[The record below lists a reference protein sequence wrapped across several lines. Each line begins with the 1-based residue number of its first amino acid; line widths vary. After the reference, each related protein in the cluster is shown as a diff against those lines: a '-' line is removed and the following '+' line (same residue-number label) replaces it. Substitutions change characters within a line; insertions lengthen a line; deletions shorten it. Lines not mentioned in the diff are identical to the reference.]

1 MKSDKKLV
9 VANWKANPDTLKLAK
24 ANLIE
29 TKKFAKKF
37 KNVEVV
43 VCPPTIF
50 LESLK
55 GSTKPVSLGA
65 QDIFVEPRGAFTG
78 STGYAALIETKISHV
93 IIGHSERR
101 AMGED
106 DALIN
111 KKLKVALLNKL
122 TPILCVGESKR
133 DGNLEYLGFL
143 KGQLTEAFKDIPKSQ
158 VRNIVLAYEPVW
170 AIGAKAKRSA
180 KPSEIEEI
188 VIFIKRVV
196 GDIYKTASVPPIKV
210 IYGGSVTEKDVQY
223 IFEESGVDGLL
234 VGRASLTPK
243 IFGEIIRIT
252 SEIK

>member
-188 VIFIKRVV
+188 VIFIKRVI
-196 GDIYKTASVPPIKV
+196 GDIYKTESVPPVKIL
-210 IYGGSVTEKDVQY
+210 YGASVDEKDTQD
-223 IFEESGVDGLL
+223 IIEGSGVDGLL

>member
-9 VANWKANPDTLKLAK
+9 VANWKANPDTLKMAK
-24 ANLIE
+24 ENLNA
-29 TKKFAKKF
+29 TKKFASKF

-133 DGNLEYLGFL
+133 DANLEYLGFL

-158 VRNIVLAYEPVW
+158 VRNIVLAYEPIW
-170 AIGAKAKRSA
+170 AIGANAKRNA

-196 GDIYKTASVPPIKV
+196 GDIYKTASVPPVKIL
-210 IYGGSVTEKDVQY
+210 YGASVDEKDTQD
-223 IFEESGVDGLL
+223 IIEGSGVDGLL